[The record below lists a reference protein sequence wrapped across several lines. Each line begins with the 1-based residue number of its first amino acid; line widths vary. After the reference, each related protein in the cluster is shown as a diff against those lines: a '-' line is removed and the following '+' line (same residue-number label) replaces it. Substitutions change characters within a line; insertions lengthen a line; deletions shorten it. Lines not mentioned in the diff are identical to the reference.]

1 MKHYLSKSINET
13 NNIGFEIAKT
23 IKPGFAINIV
33 GNLGSGKTALCASI
47 IKNLGVTA
55 TVTSP
60 TYPILNEYYT
70 NSLSIFHFDFYRLQ
84 SYREFYDSGFEEKFN
99 KNSICFV
106 EWNSKIEEVGIKFNI
121 IIEMIFLKNNER
133 NIYIKINN

>member
-1 MKHYLSKSINET
+1 MKRYLSKSIDET
-13 NNIGFEIAKT
+13 NDIGFEIAKK

-33 GNLGSGKTALCASI
+33 GDLGSGKTALCASI
-47 IKNLGVTA
+47 I
-55 TVTSP
+55 
-60 TYPILNEYYT
+60 LNEYYT
-70 NSLSIFHFDFYRLQ
+70 NFLTIFHFDFYRLQ
-84 SYREFYDSGFEEKFN
+84 SYHEFYDSGFEEKFN

-121 IIEMIFLKNNER
+121 IIELVFLKNNER